1 MTSINKMKEMPI
13 RKLLLSM
20 SLPIMV
26 SMLIQALYNIVDS
39 MFVAQYSQD
48 ALAAVSLAF
57 PIQTLIVAVSVGTA
71 AGLNSLLSRKL
82 GEQNF
87 KEANEVANHGVLAA
101 LLSGIPFMIF
111 GIFFA
116 QTFISAFSDRSTI
129 ISDGTTYTLICTVCS
144 SAVLVEIAYERLF
157 QATGHAMY
165 NMYMQGAGALI
176 NIILDPIFI
185 FGWFGFPAMGVT
197 GAALATV
204 TGQIL
209 AVLLGIYLQRRHV
222 KELHIS
228 FRGFHLKKHIFAQMY
243 AVGFPSIIMQSIV
256 TVLTI
261 GMNAILVGF
270 SETAVS
276 VFSVYF
282 KLQNFVFMAVFG
294 MNNALVAIIG
304 YNFGARQKERILS
317 SIRFAIQMAVL
328 IMLIGTLIFQLFPQ
342 ALLQLFNADAAMLKI
357 GVPALRIISL
367 SFLFAGIS
375 IELSALFQ
383 ALGKGVS
390 SLMIS
395 LCRQLLIV
403 LPCAYLL
410 ARFSEL
416 DSIWYA
422 FLIAEAFAM
431 VIALFLYRKIKISM
445 IDPMEHSL

>member
-1 MTSINKMKEMPI
+1 
-13 RKLLLSM
+13 
-20 SLPIMV
+20 
-26 SMLIQALYNIVDS
+26 
-39 MFVAQYSQD
+39 
-48 ALAAVSLAF
+48 
-57 PIQTLIVAVSVGTA
+57 
-71 AGLNSLLSRKL
+71 
-82 GEQNF
+82 
-87 KEANEVANHGVLAA
+87 
-101 LLSGIPFMIF
+101 
-111 GIFFA
+111 
-116 QTFISAFSDRSTI
+116 
-129 ISDGTTYTLICTVCS
+129 
-144 SAVLVEIAYERLF
+144 
-157 QATGHAMY
+157 
-165 NMYMQGAGALI
+165 MYMQGAGALI

-367 SFLFAGIS
+367 SFLFAGVS

-383 ALGKGVS
+383 ALGKGIS

-431 VIALFLYRKIKISM
+431 VIALFLYRKIKLSM
-445 IDPMEHSL
+445 IDPMVHSL